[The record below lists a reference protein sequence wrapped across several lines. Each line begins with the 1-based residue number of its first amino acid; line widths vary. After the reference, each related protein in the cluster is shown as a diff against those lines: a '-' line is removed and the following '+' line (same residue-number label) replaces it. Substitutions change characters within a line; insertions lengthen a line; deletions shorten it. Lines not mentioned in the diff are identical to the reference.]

1 MNKNTDNK
9 YAYEHYI
16 ITESEDVSILVRL
29 RDLILT
35 AALWI
40 IYIYFIRESF
50 PFVADLFHW
59 MMNGFD
65 DISQYPDLRIVST
78 IEAYGQVAGV
88 MTVLYLGWAIY
99 NMLRFRGR
107 QRRKPRA
114 VVTPDDLA
122 NMYGFSTE
130 TVEAWQDA
138 SSMVMHHDEH
148 GHLTDV
154 KVVK

>member
-1 MNKNTDNK
+1 MSNKQTYDR
-9 YAYEHYI
+9 YI
-16 ITESEDVSILVRL
+16 ITESEDISVLVRL
-29 RDLILT
+29 RDIILT
-35 AALWI
+35 ASLWI
-40 IYIYFIRESF
+40 IYFYFIRAAF

-59 MMNGFD
+59 AMNGFD
-65 DISQYPDLRIVST
+65 DIAQYPDLKIVPMIQS
-78 IEAYGQVAGV
+78 YGQVAGV

-114 VVTPDDLA
+114 MVTPEDLA

-130 TVEAWQDA
+130 TVESWQDA
-138 SSMVMHHDEH
+138 ASMIMHHDDQ

-154 KVVK
+154 KVVR